1 MIDAETSCRLS
12 RLTEQL
18 LEISNELIEGVAD
31 PTREQALR
39 AQRQELLAAKQALDQ
54 TPVQPSI
61 PSMPSMHSS
70 SAPFGQGYPASAPAT
85 QPMNGAFGMP
95 GSGFAPGGGV
105 PSGQMGGL
113 EPSFP
118 GGGGMNGGFSGEP
131 RPPPAPLDRSV
142 AAMQQ
147 DCR

>member
-1 MIDAETSCRLS
+1 MLDKITTCRLS

-54 TPVQPSI
+54 TPVQPSK
-61 PSMPSMHSS
+61 PSMLSMHSS
-70 SAPFGQGYPASAPAT
+70 SAPFGQGYPAPAPAS
-85 QPMNGAFGMP
+85 QPMHGASGMQGP
-95 GSGFAPGGGV
+95 GFAPGGGL
-105 PSGQMGGL
+105 PYGQIGGL

-118 GGGGMNGGFSGEP
+118 GGGGMNGGFSGEQ

-142 AAMQQ
+142 ATMQQ